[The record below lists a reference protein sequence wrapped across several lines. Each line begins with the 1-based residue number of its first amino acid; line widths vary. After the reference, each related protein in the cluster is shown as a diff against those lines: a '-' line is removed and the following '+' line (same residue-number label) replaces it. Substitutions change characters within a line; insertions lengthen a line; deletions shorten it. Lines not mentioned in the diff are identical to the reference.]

1 MHGARC
7 RQQLVDRADGRVKI
21 ARLTSTPPAVAPETI
36 TGSVRMSRW
45 RVVAALTGIL
55 VVYGIVYWPARDFGF
70 VWADFDAIRD
80 SAVYDL
86 PLGRELRTTEH
97 ARMNPSVVEVRGV
110 ALAHE
115 AYRPLLILSHGL
127 DIRLFGRV
135 PGPMHVENI
144 LLGAL
149 GVLAAFWLA
158 LRLLGAAATALW
170 LTAIFAWHPLQV
182 EPICFLSA
190 RGDPLA
196 GLLALVA
203 TALVVEIAPA
213 AGAPRRRA
221 VTGALAVAA
230 GLFMLASLFTKEA
243 NLLLPL
249 ALGGFALAT
258 GRLRPWRA
266 GLVAMAA
273 AVPAYAALRALLLP
287 HAPSATHA
295 ERITQAAVALPAI
308 ALEYA
313 RSFVLPFDL
322 SIARPLY
329 VPIALGWAVLALAAV
344 AIGAGVRRATT
355 GSGPL
360 ELVAAGLGWAGLLL
374 APSAIAVFSEV
385 ALADRY
391 MYLPLFGFAVAV
403 VAPATRLAAR
413 GRAWRRGLVAAGAL
427 YLGLCLFVSAR
438 EVPAWASNGA
448 LFAHAVD
455 VEPESPVAHNH
466 LGRWYCEQGAWQAA
480 VPELERAVAL
490 PGAGDRVADNLG
502 VAYLNVGRLADAET
516 TLRRALA
523 MSGDTSFHV
532 WYNLG
537 TAQRL
542 RGDVAAAC
550 ASWRQALQI
559 NPEYG
564 RAQADVARYCR

>member
-1 MHGARC
+1 MSHPRAATVI
-7 RQQLVDRADGRVKI
+7 LV
-21 ARLTSTPPAVAPETI
+21 S
-36 TGSVRMSRW
+36 
-45 RVVAALTGIL
+45 GIL
-55 VVYGIVYWPARDFGF
+55 VIYALIYAPARDFGF

-80 SAVYDL
+80 SRVYDL

-135 PGPMHVENI
+135 PKPMHVVN
-144 LLGAL
+144 LVLGAL
-149 GVLAAFWLA
+149 GVLAAFWLSR
-158 LRLLGAAATALW
+158 RLLGATTPALIV
-170 LTAIFAWHPLQV
+170 TAIFAWHPLQV

-203 TALVVEIAPA
+203 AALVVEIAPRGRDA
-213 AGAPRRRA
+213 RGKWAT
-221 VTGALAVAA
+221 VALAVAA
-230 GLFMLASLFTKEA
+230 GVTMLASLFVKEA

-249 ALGGFALAT
+249 ALAGLAWAM
-258 GRLRPWRA
+258 GRLRAWRA

-273 AVPAYAALRALLLP
+273 AVPAYAASRALMLP
-287 HAPSATHA
+287 HAPAATHVD
-295 ERITQAAVALPAI
+295 RVTQAAAALPAI

-329 VPIALGWAVLALAAV
+329 VSSALGWAVLALAAAALV
-344 AIGAGVRRATT
+344 VGARRTAGAARTSLATI
-355 GSGPL
+355 
-360 ELVAAGLGWAGLLL
+360 AAALAWAGLLI
-374 APSAIAVFSEV
+374 APSSIAVFSEV

-391 MYLPLFGFAVAV
+391 MYLPLFGFALAVVVAGRELAMRAGTWQRGVAV
-403 VAPATRLAAR
+403 AAAVFLA
-413 GRAWRRGLVAAGAL
+413 
-427 YLGLCLFVSAR
+427 LCVFVSTR
-438 EVPAWASNGA
+438 EVPAWANNGA

-455 VEPESPVAHNH
+455 VEPDSPVAHNH
-466 LGRWYCEQGAWQAA
+466 LGRWYCEQGNWAAA

-490 PGAGDRVADNLG
+490 PGAGDRVTDNLG
-502 VAYLNVGRLADAET
+502 VAYLNAGRLDDAER

-523 MSGDTSFHV
+523 MSGGTSFHV

-537 TAQRL
+537 TVARL
-542 RGDVAAAC
+542 RGDGATAC
-550 ASWRQALQI
+550 AAWRQALRI
-559 NPEYG
+559 NPDYG
-564 RAQADVARYCR
+564 RAAADVARDCHDDAAGEAR